1 MGQRFALY
9 LSKVFRTQPIHRREL
24 SEFARQIPIIAKKR
38 KHIKETIRQAC
49 DNLIKNGFQLLS
61 DYNFILSADRQAEL
75 IVFYR
80 AGSLN
85 LYKANI
91 RRKNY
96 KTKKEQYK
104 IDCLTEDILDICQDH
119 KSKNFYQRVADL
131 MPDEDIYQAI
141 SEVKEVRDSGH
152 VKKSLGAVFTS
163 RILKFAEQRGIIL
176 R

>member
-9 LSKVFRTQPIHRREL
+9 LSKVFRTQSIHRREL

-38 KHIKETIRQAC
+38 KHIKETIRQT
-49 DNLIKNGFQLLS
+49 
-61 DYNFILSADRQAEL
+61 EL
-75 IVFYR
+75 IVFHR
-80 AGSLN
+80 AGSPVTN
-85 LYKANI
+85 KLYVHSK
-91 RRKNY
+91 KQ
-96 KTKKEQYK
+96 KLKKEQFR
-104 IDCLTEDILDICQDH
+104 IDCLAEDILDICQDD

-141 SEVKEVRDSGH
+141 SEVKEIRDSGH